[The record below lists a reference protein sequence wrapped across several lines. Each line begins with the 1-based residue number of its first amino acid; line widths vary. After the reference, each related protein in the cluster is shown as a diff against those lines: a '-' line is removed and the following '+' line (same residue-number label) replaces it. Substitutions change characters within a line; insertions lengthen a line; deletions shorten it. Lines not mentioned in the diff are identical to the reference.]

1 LRAKQSSRCATRINT
16 DTCFSIVYTH
26 TQLTDAAHT
35 INLQLLYSDSKPTPY
50 IRNDIEFTNYIRN
63 LLRSSARRAPNLSAR
78 HASAVWADD
87 SSASDGCDSCFA
99 AAWRTRSFTAV
110 VEGDVGRPTLFGSIF
125 LAAHDTASAPT
136 LTGDSNSLSQES
148 RRETCNHLFV
158 VHQGAIPNLKTN
170 RNGFFFIQEQENKGE
185 FRVTYFRSC
194 SKSSERS
201 YIENRK

>member
-1 LRAKQSSRCATRINT
+1 MRAKQSSRCATRINT
-16 DTCFSIVYTH
+16 DTSFSIVYTH
-26 TQLTDAAHT
+26 TVYTQLTDAAHT

-63 LLRSSARRAPNLSAR
+63 LLGASARLAPNLSAC

-158 VHQGAIPNLKTN
+158 VQEAIPKLKTTETKIFDT
-170 RNGFFFIQEQENKGE
+170 RTGKKKGIQGNLL
-185 FRVTYFRSC
+185 
-194 SKSSERS
+194 
-201 YIENRK
+201 